1 MSPTPV
7 PARLAVR
14 SAQWPA
20 GARCEGLS
28 MDAVIN
34 RWVGL
39 LLYLITLVAGLTTVA
54 QALHL
59 I

>member
-1 MSPTPV
+1 
-7 PARLAVR
+7 
-14 SAQWPA
+14 
-20 GARCEGLS
+20 

-39 LLYLITLVAGLTTVA
+39 LLYLITLVAGLMTVA

-59 I
+59 V

>member
-1 MSPTPV
+1 
-7 PARLAVR
+7 
-14 SAQWPA
+14 
-20 GARCEGLS
+20 

-39 LLYLITLVAGLTTVA
+39 LLYVITLVAGLTTVA